1 MRTVRAGH
9 VRARRVH
16 PGLPSR
22 CQPPASSRLSSRLQC
37 DRQCAILWS
46 CRFSRTCRPIE
57 RAVVNCVRAERIASL
72 LLEDEGGLRF
82 TTKVT
87 DRSIVDVLG
96 TPDGWYL
103 RSVSAVVEWTLEI
116 DARSW
121 GIKALTPRCRPSAW
135 IVSSRSRSAKTSE
148 ERLVEYAFP
157 LKQAAA
163 HADDL
168 KATALEMTGPKPL
181 EVTAQSEWKT
191 SDRGSGWAVTG
202 IEIRHGTG
210 QCVVQFG

>member
-1 MRTVRAGH
+1 
-9 VRARRVH
+9 
-16 PGLPSR
+16 
-22 CQPPASSRLSSRLQC
+22 
-37 DRQCAILWS
+37 
-46 CRFSRTCRPIE
+46 
-57 RAVVNCVRAERIASL
+57 VRAERIASL

-87 DRSIVDVLG
+87 DRSIVDVMG
-96 TPDGWYL
+96 TPEDWYL
-103 RSVSAVVEWTLEI
+103 QSVIAVVEWTLEI

-121 GIKALTPRCRPSAW
+121 GIKSIDASVQALRVDC
-135 IVSSRSRSAKTSE
+135 VFEVGEDGE
-148 ERLVEYAFP
+148 ERLVEYAYP
-157 LKQAAA
+157 AQQAAA
-163 HADDL
+163 HADEL

-181 EVTAQSEWKT
+181 QVTAQSEWKT